1 METKIISIDISPETK
16 PIETEN
22 AGVMW
27 EHNATQLVFNIDNA
41 YIGDY
46 KYYLEYR
53 SLIGTKVRTEY
64 LTLNTET
71 NTITYDIPVTMSSL
85 KGVECYFNIIMIDGD
100 GNTIQVIKPHKFCLQ
115 FDYSP
120 NTDNSIAKVNDFSIN
135 ALLEAIRLGTFK
147 GDKGDKGDTGAK
159 GDKGDKGDTGEISE
173 SFATGTFANTI
184 KNIASG
190 NPIVVNDVSPV
201 THAVDV
207 KSYGNVN
214 FLTAKLTACGKNIIP
229 TPYYFSN
236 QMGSGS
242 IFTVQD
248 DGGILINGTT
258 TATYTFHLI
267 KFDTFKLPKGKYK
280 LSLKNGIKGSVYLVS
295 GGGSDGLL
303 PMQYSI
309 DRNINMTEDFNIG
322 YLSVQVAANT
332 TVENLVVYP
341 QLEIGEIE
349 TDYEQ
354 YKGKTYNFNADG
366 TCKVESISPDMTI
379 FTNAETLLE
388 CEYNMD
394 TAVAIEKVKNYAKQ
408 EVDSVREYVETLGY
422 RLLGSLTLESDIQRI
437 TVSED
442 ANGNLLKNMNLKKF
456 FVLFI
461 GSFVNTASTT
471 LFCNINGG
479 NIYQMYNS
487 FNPTADRKYGFWLES
502 ENIITLS
509 DKAVFKSTYTSA
521 LLTNFTETGSG
532 QGLGGNNVA
541 LNSDLSVVGNINN
554 IQNISF
560 GSFNSNNLMKAGS
573 TLYLFGI

>member
-1 METKIISIDISPETK
+1 METKIISIDISPESTET
-16 PIETEN
+16 PIEN

-27 EHNATQLVFNIDNA
+27 EHNATQLVFNIDSA

-46 KYYLEYR
+46 KYYIEYR

-64 LTLNTET
+64 LMLNTET

-85 KGVECYFNIIMIDGD
+85 KGVECYFNIVMIDGD

-120 NTDNSIAKVNDFSIN
+120 DTDNSIAKVNDFSIN
-135 ALLEAIRLGTFK
+135 ALLEAIRIGTFK

-159 GDKGDKGDTGEISE
+159 GEKGDKGDTGEISE
-173 SFATGTFANTI
+173 SFATSTFANTI
-184 KNIASG
+184 KNVASG

-201 THAVDV
+201 THTVSV
-207 KSYGNVN
+207 KGDGN
-214 FLTAKLTACGKNIIP
+214 TDYLTACGKNIIP

-258 TATYTFHLI
+258 TDTKTFHLI
-267 KFDTFKLPKGKYK
+267 KFDTFKLPKGKYT

-303 PMQYSI
+303 PMQYGVN
-309 DRNINMTEDFNIG
+309 RNINMTKDFSIG
-322 YLSVQVAANT
+322 YISVQVAANT

-349 TDYEQ
+349 TDYEE
-354 YKGKTYNFNADG
+354 YKGKTYTFNDDG

-379 FTNAETLLE
+379 FTNADTLLE

-394 TAVAIEKVKNYAKQ
+394 TAVAVEKAKEYAKQ
-408 EVDSVREYVETLGY
+408 EVDSVKESIEALGY
-422 RLLGSLTLESDIQRI
+422 RLIGSLTLESNIQKI

-442 ANGNLLKNMNLKKF
+442 ANGNLIKNMNLKKF

-479 NIYQMYNS
+479 NIYQMYS
-487 FNPTADRKYGFWLES
+487 AFNPTADRRYGFWLES
-502 ENIITLS
+502 ENVITLS
-509 DKAVFKSTYTSA
+509 DKAVFKSTYPSA
-521 LLTNFTETGSG
+521 LLTNFTESGTG

>member
-16 PIETEN
+16 TTETEN

-64 LTLNTET
+64 LMLNTET

-85 KGVECYFNIIMIDGD
+85 KGVECYFNIVMIDHD

-120 NTDNSIAKVNDFSIN
+120 DTDNSLAKVNDFSIN

-159 GDKGDKGDTGEISE
+159 GDKGDKGDTGEVSE
-173 SFATGTFANTI
+173 SFVTGTFANTI
-184 KNIASG
+184 KNVVSG

-201 THAVDV
+201 VHSVNV
-207 KSYGNVN
+207 KGIENIDYS
-214 FLTAKLTACGKNIIP
+214 TTKLITCGKNIIP
-229 TPYYFSN
+229 APYYFSS
-236 QMGSGS
+236 QIGSES
-242 IFTVQD
+242 IFSVQD
-248 DGGILINGTT
+248 DGGILIKKGTT
-258 TATYTFHLI
+258 AVSTFHLI

-341 QLEIGEIE
+341 QLEIGEVE

-366 TCKVESISPDMTI
+366 TCQVESISPDMTI
-379 FTNAETLLE
+379 FTNADALLE
-388 CEYNMD
+388 CEYNVD
-394 TAVAIEKVKNYAKQ
+394 TAIAIEKVKNYTKQ
-408 EVDSVREYVETLGY
+408 ETDSIRENIEALGY
-422 RLLGSLTLESDIQRI
+422 RLLGSITLDSDIQKM

-456 FVLFI
+456 FILFI
-461 GSFVNTASTT
+461 GSFVNTVSTT

-479 NIYQMYNS
+479 NIYQMYS
-487 FNPTADRKYGFWLES
+487 VFNPTADRQCGFWLES

-509 DKAVFKSTYTSA
+509 DKAVFKSTYPST
-521 LLTNFTETGSG
+521 LLTNFTGAGTG

-541 LNSDLSVVGNINN
+541 INSDLSVVGNINN

-560 GSFNSNNLMKAGS
+560 GSFNSNNIMKSGS